1 MFDIGLGEIVIIAVI
16 GLLVF
21 GPDRL
26 PKAAADGARWLRQ
39 IRGMASG
46 ARQDLADS
54 AGVDLTDAVDAVKEL
69 RDLHPK
75 RLAASLLDDP
85 DDSDPRD
92 GQTGDTGAATSSND
106 GDDKPSRERPAFD
119 PDAT

>member
-1 MFDIGLGEIVIIAVI
+1 MFDIGFGEIIIIAVI

-26 PKAAADGARWLRQ
+26 PKAAADGAKWLRQ

-54 AGVDLTDAVDAVKEL
+54 AGVDLSDAVDTVKEL

-75 RLAASLLDDP
+75 RLAASLLDDSNEDGAKKQSSAPAKDSGGPASP
-85 DDSDPRD
+85 D
-92 GQTGDTGAATSSND
+92 TSA
-106 GDDKPSRERPAFD
+106 GPAFD

>member
-1 MFDIGLGEIVIIAVI
+1 MFDIGLGEILIIAVI

-21 GPDRL
+21 GPERL

-54 AGVDLTDAVDAVKEL
+54 AGVDLSDAVDTVKEL

-75 RLAASLLDDP
+75 RLAASLFE
-85 DDSDPRD
+85 DSDDAEPSKKAAPPAKAD
-92 GQTGDTGAATSSND
+92 GSSAPSGTSD
-106 GDDKPSRERPAFD
+106 AGGRPAYD

>member
-1 MFDIGLGEIVIIAVI
+1 MFDIGLGEIIIIAVI

-21 GPDRL
+21 GPERL
-26 PKAAADGARWLRQ
+26 PKAAADGAKWLRQ
-39 IRGMASG
+39 IRSMASG

-54 AGVDLTDAVDAVKEL
+54 AGVDLGDAVDTVKEL

-75 RLAASLLDDP
+75 RLAASLFEDQDVDKAQGRVTPATADDSASSP
-85 DDSDPRD
+85 DDD
-92 GQTGDTGAATSSND
+92 Q
-106 GDDKPSRERPAFD
+106 RPAYD